1 MKVSVSI
8 PDEDVEFLDSYV
20 RDHRVASRSAA
31 LHRAIRLLRASE
43 LAQDYA
49 AAFGEWADSG
59 DEAAW
64 EAVAADGLVN
74 G

>member
-1 MKVSVSI
+1 MCAI
-8 PDEDVEFLDSYV
+8 IGWRRGRLP
-20 RDHRVASRSAA
+20 
-31 LHRAIRLLRASE
+31 LHRAIRLLRSSE
-43 LAQDYA
+43 LSHDYA

-64 EAVAADGLVN
+64 EAVAADGLVD